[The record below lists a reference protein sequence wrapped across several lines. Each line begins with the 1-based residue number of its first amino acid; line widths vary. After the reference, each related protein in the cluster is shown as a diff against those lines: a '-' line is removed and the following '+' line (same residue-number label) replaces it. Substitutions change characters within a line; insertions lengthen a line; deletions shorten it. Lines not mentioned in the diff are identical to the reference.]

1 MAFAL
6 ICFSLALKAQQS
18 TSIERIWDSD
28 GINVEVGTNA
38 SFFINN
44 FFNITGLDN
53 PVFDDPF
60 GFTGRLI
67 RNDWALSGGINGQ
80 MFKLSSSEL
89 DSTRNRTS
97 INNTINSR
105 FGFEYQRE
113 IGKRWKFNVGLDYR
127 YENQRSLN
135 EFLNGFEK
143 VTSETASNTH
153 GFGPTM
159 GLQFYIS
166 PRVSLFTQSGAFYL
180 FGKSVSQ
187 NTFEI
192 NSRNNTKTT
201 SETSEV
207 RFVLP
212 TSIFVAI
219 QL

>member
-1 MAFAL
+1 MALAL
-6 ICFSLALKAQQS
+6 IGLTSSLYAQQA
-18 TSIERIWDSD
+18 TSNERIWNSD
-28 GINVEVGTNA
+28 GLNVEVGTNA

-44 FFNITGLDN
+44 FLNITGLDN
-53 PVFDDPF
+53 PVFNDPF

-67 RNDWALSGGINGQ
+67 KNDLALSGGINGS
-80 MFKLSSSEL
+80 MFKQTSTEL

-97 INNTINSR
+97 MNNAFNTR
-105 FGFEYQRE
+105 FGLELQRE
-113 IGKRWKFNVGLDYR
+113 IGKRWKFNIGLDYR
-127 YENQRSLN
+127 FENLRSYSD
-135 EFLNGFEK
+135 FLNGFEK
-143 VTSETASNTH
+143 VTSESASNKH

-166 PRVSLFTQSGAFYL
+166 PRVSLYTQSGAFYFL
-180 FGKSVSQ
+180 GKSVSQ

-201 SETSEV
+201 FQTSEI